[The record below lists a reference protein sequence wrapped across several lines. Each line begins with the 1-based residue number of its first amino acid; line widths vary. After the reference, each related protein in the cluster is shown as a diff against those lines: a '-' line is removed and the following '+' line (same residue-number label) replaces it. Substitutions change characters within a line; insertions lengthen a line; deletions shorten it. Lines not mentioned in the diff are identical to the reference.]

1 MEINLNTSN
10 ISFGNLAGIA
20 DTKAA
25 EATEKKSAFPSG
37 GLKITNGAASAED
50 VQAAGIPESAL
61 SRDDA
66 LGKLMS
72 QAFNLPPPPMP
83 KFE

>member
-10 ISFGNLAGIA
+10 ISYGNLAGIA

-25 EATEKKSAFPSG
+25 ATAEKKSALPSG
-37 GLKITNGAASAED
+37 GLKITENVASAED
-50 VQAAGIPESAL
+50 IQAAGIPDAAL

-66 LGKLMS
+66 LGKLMT